1 MEAKKLSYLQNGRPN
16 YVCKIVSNV
25 VGPTLTSSKLI
36 GGNLIGWSN
45 WWRCCLSHIV
55 PGLLKRLNP
64 FDYFILTLQI
74 SITCFGWRPD
84 HMVFDSQLT
93 KIYKDH
99 KKLDPT
105 FTFSHWQKV
114 KAGKKWVL
122 NFNPSGVSV
131 LSHFPSPPL
140 SSNPS
145 LLKIILQFPLEQGR
159 LLPTGIA
166 WRSRPRG
173 CCSWMVTTWD

>member
-1 MEAKKLSYLQNGRPN
+1 MGRRLDN
-16 YVCKIVSNV
+16 NVAWCLDVSRWFYIF
-25 VGPTLTSSKLI
+25 LYF
-36 GGNLIGWSN
+36 
-45 WWRCCLSHIV
+45 V
-55 PGLLKRLNP
+55 PGLLKRQNLK
-64 FDYFILTLQI
+64 FLFIFSSQTL
-74 SITCFGWRPD
+74 ITCFSWRPD

-105 FTFSHWQKV
+105 FTFSQRLWQKV
-114 KAGKKWVL
+114 KAGKKWVF
-122 NFNPSGVSV
+122 NFNPSGVLV

-173 CCSWMVTTWD
+173 CCSWMDVGWWPPG

>member
-1 MEAKKLSYLQNGRPN
+1 MAVKLGQRSWRKWRLIWGLPYQAGWRICQVQASYSIFYKAVEESINWAKKE
-16 YVCKIVSNV
+16 
-25 VGPTLTSSKLI
+25 SKAAITRGLRTDD
-36 GGNLIGWSN
+36 NKVKD
-45 WWRCCLSHIV
+45 CLSHIV

-105 FTFSHWQKV
+105 FTFSQRLWQKV

-122 NFNPSGVSV
+122 NFNPSGVW
-131 LSHFPSPPL
+131 LCPT
-140 SSNPS
+140 
-145 LLKIILQFPLEQGR
+145 FPL
-159 LLPTGIA
+159 LLC
-166 WRSRPRG
+166 PRTPP
-173 CCSWMVTTWD
+173 CWK

>member
-1 MEAKKLSYLQNGRPN
+1 MVFVFPIFIMTFKISAARPRTSGKKVIQG
-16 YVCKIVSNV
+16 
-25 VGPTLTSSKLI
+25 I
-36 GGNLIGWSN
+36 GGRGSICLKYLYLSLFCPRPSQKTEPQVFVYFLLSN
-45 WWRCCLSHIV
+45 TH
-55 PGLLKRLNP
+55 NM
-64 FDYFILTLQI
+64 F
-74 SITCFGWRPD
+74 
-84 HMVFDSQLT
+84 QLT
-93 KIYKDH
+93 PWSHGIW
-99 KKLDPT
+99 
-105 FTFSHWQKV
+105 FSTDKNIQRSQETGPNFHFLSDRKWKQ
-114 KAGKKWVL
+114 GKKWVL

-166 WRSRPRG
+166 PWRSRPRG